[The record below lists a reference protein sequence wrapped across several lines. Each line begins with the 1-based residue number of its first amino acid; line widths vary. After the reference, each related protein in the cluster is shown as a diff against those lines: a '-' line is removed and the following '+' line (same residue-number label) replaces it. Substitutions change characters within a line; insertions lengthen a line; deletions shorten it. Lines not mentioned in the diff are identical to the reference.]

1 MNDFPAFRLLAHAAL
16 RRFNVVIGCYY
27 GSRDTTTMDGIDRYY
42 IAANGQGLPAAGVE
56 VRGETATAAVD
67 AMVRMLK
74 ARQRQADEE
83 YQERERAKRAAWAA
97 EAAGHWAA
105 TNA

>member
-16 RRFNVVIGCYY
+16 QRFHVVIGCYY
-27 GSRDTTTMDGIDRYY
+27 GSRDTTTMPGVDCYH
-42 IAANGQGLPAAGVE
+42 IAANGQGLPAGGVTAK
-56 VRGETATAAVD
+56 GDTATAAID

-74 ARQRQADEE
+74 ARQRLADEE
-83 YQERERAKRAAWAA
+83 YQQRERAKRASWAA
-97 EAAGHWAA
+97 EAAELAA